1 MTTSEAAA
9 RIGSEAARRSMLFN
23 LPNLLTLARIA
34 AIPLVLASMA
44 AGSGGLLDSGWS
56 HWIAALLF
64 IAASVT
70 DYFDGWLARRWQQVS
85 RLGRF
90 LDPIAD
96 KLLVGSVLLLMCAF
110 GTLQGVHIVAAL
122 VILCRE
128 IMVSGLRE
136 FLAELRV
143 GLPVS
148 SAAKWKTAIQM
159 LALGVLLVGDAG
171 PPWVMPLGLALLWAS
186 AALTLWTGYD
196 YLRAGL
202 KHMMEDPAALPPPRP
217 IGAAQRAE
225 EDRRRPE
232 GRSA

>member
-1 MTTSEAAA
+1 MP
-9 RIGSEAARRSMLFN
+9 FN

-44 AGSGGLLDSGWS
+44 AGSAGWLDPDWAQ
-56 HWIAALLF
+56 WIAALLF
-64 IAASVT
+64 LAASVT
-70 DYFDGWLARRWQQVS
+70 DYLDGWLARRWQLVS

-96 KLLVGSVLLLMCAF
+96 KLLVASVLLLMCAF
-110 GTLQGVHIVAAL
+110 GVIRSVHIIAA
-122 VILCRE
+122 VIILCRE

-143 GLPVS
+143 GLPAS
-148 SAAKWKTAIQM
+148 NAAKWKTAIQM
-159 LALGVLLVGDAG
+159 TALGVLLVGTAG
-171 PPWVMPLGLALLWAS
+171 PPWVMPLGQVLLWAA

-202 KHMMEDPAALPPPRP
+202 EHMIEDPAAVPPPRP
-217 IGAAQRAE
+217 VGATPTARGD
-225 EDRRRPE
+225 EDMRPAD
-232 GRSA
+232 GRSP